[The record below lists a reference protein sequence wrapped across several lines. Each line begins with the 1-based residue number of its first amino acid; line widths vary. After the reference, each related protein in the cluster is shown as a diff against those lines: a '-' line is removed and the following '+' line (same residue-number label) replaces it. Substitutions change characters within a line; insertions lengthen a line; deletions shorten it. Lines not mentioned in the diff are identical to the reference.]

1 MANKVN
7 LTLRIEPELRDQ
19 ASELFQALGL
29 DLSTATGL
37 FYRQALRCN
46 GLPFEVK
53 LDGPVQPAEEAQAV
67 PPGEEKSPA
76 ARTKAKKMAA
86 GIAAALSAHGPIEEK
101 RVGRAGVLAAV
112 EDVALRKPALG
123 GYFLY
128 ELLVVV
134 LPTELFSYQ
143 LGDAPAAGAELTAY
157 SYNSNTHP

>member
-86 GIAAALSAHGPIEEK
+86 AMLKDGMEPDKVKKYSELSGEQW
-101 RVGRAGVLAAV
+101 
-112 EDVALRKPALG
+112 D
-123 GYFLY
+123 
-128 ELLVVV
+128 ELLKR
-134 LPTELFSYQ
+134 
-143 LGDAPAAGAELTAY
+143 
-157 SYNSNTHP
+157 